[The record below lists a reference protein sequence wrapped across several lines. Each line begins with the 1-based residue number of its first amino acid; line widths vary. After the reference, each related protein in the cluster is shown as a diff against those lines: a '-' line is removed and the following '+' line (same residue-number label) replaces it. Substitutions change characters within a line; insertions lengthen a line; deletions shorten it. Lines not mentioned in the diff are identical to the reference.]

1 MDWWMAM
8 WEFFFNH
15 PVQFFAIL
23 LGSVIGIGAVSW
35 LIGKLIDHI
44 RLLRWANRQVWY
56 VDGGGNIYRKDHD
69 DRQR

>member
-1 MDWWMAM
+1 MDWWMSM
-8 WEFFFNH
+8 WEFLYSH

-23 LGSVIGIGAVSW
+23 IGSVIGISAVKW

-44 RLLRWANRQVWY
+44 RFMRWADRQVWY